1 MQDYPRYRSRYR
13 ASDRLDPDAPASAS
27 STICA
32 PARPKPGC
40 SSPPAWFSAPSSAD
54 ENRLHADYPRKTE
67 GIQTT
72 MGIFSRLTDI
82 INSNLNSI
90 LDRAEDP
97 EKLIRL
103 VIQEM
108 EDTLVEVRSSTVRT
122 IAERKEIER
131 KLSQLG
137 REMEEWQRKAE
148 LALSRDRDDLAKGA
162 LVAKSKIAE
171 QIDVLQHQLVHIEEA
186 LAKSSEDIGRLQEK
200 LTDAKKREKA
210 IVLRHKSA
218 ASRLKVNT
226 QIHDDRINDAFAR
239 FEQVERNLDELE
251 GRAESLD
258 IGRRKTLAE
267 EFSDFEASTKV
278 EQELADLKAR
288 MHNSKP
294 MAG

>member
-1 MQDYPRYRSRYR
+1 
-13 ASDRLDPDAPASAS
+13 
-27 STICA
+27 
-32 PARPKPGC
+32 
-40 SSPPAWFSAPSSAD
+40 
-54 ENRLHADYPRKTE
+54 
-67 GIQTT
+67 

-137 REMEEWQRKAE
+137 RESEEWQRKAE

-171 QIDVLQHQLVHIEEA
+171 QIDALQHQLSHIEEA

-226 QIHDDRINDAFAR
+226 QIHDERINDAFAR

-251 GRAESLD
+251 GRAESMD

>member
-1 MQDYPRYRSRYR
+1 
-13 ASDRLDPDAPASAS
+13 
-27 STICA
+27 
-32 PARPKPGC
+32 
-40 SSPPAWFSAPSSAD
+40 
-54 ENRLHADYPRKTE
+54 
-67 GIQTT
+67 

-108 EDTLVEVRSSTVRT
+108 EDTLVEDRSSTVRT

-131 KLSQLG
+131 KLNQLG
-137 REMEEWQRKAE
+137 REMDQWQRKAE

-162 LVAKSKIAE
+162 LVAKSKIVE

-226 QIHDDRINDAFAR
+226 QIHDERINDAFAR

-251 GRAESLD
+251 GRAESMD
-258 IGRRKTLAE
+258 IGRKKTLAE

-288 MHNSKP
+288 LHNSKP
-294 MAG
+294 MAS